1 MDTKINYI
9 FFVQN
14 ACLSEIEA
22 YQLKMLKIVE
32 FEPKTVLF
40 VLLITRQNLQGLVV
54 EPSVVQILTSLK
66 KVFLSMYGLLADIRR
81 SGANFKSKKK
91 MIPVFSISSCVTTS

>member
-40 VLLITRQNLQGLVV
+40 VLLITRQNLQGPVV

-66 KVFLSMYGLLADIRR
+66 KVF
-81 SGANFKSKKK
+81 
-91 MIPVFSISSCVTTS
+91 